1 MKPED
6 VYEVFVLLDHASD
19 FEDDDESISGTA
31 ALGIAAGLALASD
44 LAYGVPEVAVEVP
57 PSARACA
64 ERAVEQVQRWSKTG
78 LGPREL
84 RLASVMIDLGREL
97 GVVERV

>member
-6 VYEVFVLLDHASD
+6 VYEVFVLFDHASD

-44 LAYGVPEVAVEVP
+44 LAYGLPEVAVEVP
-57 PSARACA
+57 SSARACA

-78 LGPREL
+78 LGLREL